1 MMRVGFIGL
10 GTMGKPMALNIAR
23 KGFPLT
29 VFDIDRGRTADL
41 VSQGAAAV
49 DTPAEVARR
58 SDVVITM
65 LPNADAVRAVV
76 TGRQGIA
83 EGIAAGATF
92 IDMSTSDPET
102 SRFLGEFLA
111 RKGAGTLDAPVAK
124 GPPAAEAGTLTI
136 MVGGDAAR
144 LESCREVLQA
154 VGTLV
159 IHCGELGAGH
169 VVKIVNNLLV
179 GVLVPVC
186 AEALALGVKAGVR
199 ADTLMEVVT
208 QGSGNSFVLDQ
219 LIRRH
224 VLRND
229 YRGVFP
235 VTYMLKDLYL
245 ALDLARDNHVPL
257 LFGGLACQLYESVRN
272 AGNGDDCYVIAAKLI
287 EELSGTEIRGS

>member
-1 MMRVGFIGL
+1 MKRVGFIGL
-10 GTMGKPMALNIAR
+10 GTMGKPMALNLAR
-23 KGFPLT
+23 RGFALT
-29 VFDIDRGRTADL
+29 VFDLDAGRMADL
-41 VSQGAAAV
+41 AGAGAAAAG
-49 DTPAEVARR
+49 TPAEVARR

-65 LPNADAVRAVV
+65 LPNAEAVRAVV
-76 TGRQGIA
+76 TGPQGVA
-83 EGIAAGATF
+83 QGIAAGATF

-102 SRFLGEFLA
+102 SRFLGEVLA
-111 RKGAGTLDAPVAK
+111 GKGAGVLDAPVAK

-144 LESCREVLQA
+144 LEASREVLEA
-154 VGTLV
+154 MGTLV
-159 IHCGELGAGH
+159 VHCGGLGAGH

-179 GVLVPVC
+179 GVLVPIC
-186 AEALALGVKAGVR
+186 AEALALGVKAGVS
-199 ADTLMEVVT
+199 ADKLMEVVT

-224 VLRND
+224 VLRDD

-245 ALDLARDNHVPL
+245 ALGLARDNHVPL

-272 AGNGDDCYVIAAKLI
+272 TGRGDDCYVIVAKLI
-287 EELSGTEIRGS
+287 EELSGAEIRGA